1 MYWGA
6 FAPVAQW
13 ESSIDPPIQGTT
25 SLGDIMHCPGKKGSD
40 VSRVLEQQ
48 LARQGLNAY
57 DVASGTG
64 DGGGENEGH
73 QGLHAYFED
82 LSPGY
87 VRRRC
92 IPHISWRTCDV
103 AIRSSGLD
111 YKALA
116 AYLCEGV
123 TWSRLR
129 EIGTKNPADGGLGL
143 FSDRS
148 QQCKNLFGK
157 SPSVI
162 IGTRPDTDLNF
173 LKFLEG
179 KEHLLHRLAVKDLEQ
194 RSLSDET
201 QAAILNL
208 GDISKRIG
216 RRSCRSSW
224 RNACSCYITTRN
236 IPM

>member
-1 MYWGA
+1 ME
-6 FAPVAQW
+6 QW

-48 LARQGLNAY
+48 LSRQGLNAY

-73 QGLHAYFED
+73 QGVHACFED

-103 AIRSSGLD
+103 AIRSSELD

-116 AYLCEGV
+116 AHLCEGV

-129 EIGTKNPADGGLGL
+129 EIATKDPAYGGLGL
-143 FSDRS
+143 FRDSS
-148 QQCKNLFGK
+148 QQCKNLFGR
-157 SPSVI
+157 SPSAI
-162 IGTRPDTDLNF
+162 IVSRPTL
-173 LKFLEG
+173 
-179 KEHLLHRLAVKDLEQ
+179 
-194 RSLSDET
+194 T
-201 QAAILNL
+201 
-208 GDISKRIG
+208 
-216 RRSCRSSW
+216 
-224 RNACSCYITTRN
+224 
-236 IPM
+236 